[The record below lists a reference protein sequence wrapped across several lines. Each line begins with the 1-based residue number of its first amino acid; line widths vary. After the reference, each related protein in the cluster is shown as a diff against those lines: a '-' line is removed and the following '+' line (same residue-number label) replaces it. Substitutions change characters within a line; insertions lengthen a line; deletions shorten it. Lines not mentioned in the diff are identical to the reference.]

1 MAIEITTYNHSY
13 KEGCL
18 HAFQSNIPTYF
29 TPDEIHEFAGFLND
43 RAIPTADEI
52 QSTFYYVVLKDGLV
66 IGCGGIGERERDGT
80 VTLAWGL
87 IHADYH
93 RQGFGKLLLQH
104 RLEEAF
110 KIYPTKTIY
119 LDTSQHSAP
128 FFAKFG
134 FETTKITDDF
144 YMSGLHR
151 YDMEL
156 KPKYR

>member
-1 MAIEITTYNHSY
+1 MSIELEPYNPSY
-13 KEGCL
+13 KLGCL
-18 HAFQSNIPTYF
+18 AAFQSNIPVYF
-29 TPDEIHEFAGFLND
+29 TPEEINDFSNFLD
-43 RAIPTADEI
+43 QRALPQENEI
-52 QSTFYYVVLKDGLV
+52 QSTFYYVLLKNNEV
-66 IGCGGIGERERDGT
+66 IGCGGFGERERDGT

-87 IHADYH
+87 VHADFH
-93 RQGFGKLLLQH
+93 KKGFGKVLLQH
-104 RLEEAF
+104 RLDEAF

-151 YDMEL
+151 YDMEF
-156 KPKYR
+156 KPNYR